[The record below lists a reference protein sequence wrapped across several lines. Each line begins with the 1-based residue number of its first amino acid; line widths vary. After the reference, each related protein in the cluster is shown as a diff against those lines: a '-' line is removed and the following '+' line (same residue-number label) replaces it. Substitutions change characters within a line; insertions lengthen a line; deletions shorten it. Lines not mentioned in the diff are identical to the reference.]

1 MKRYLY
7 RSIILLIVS
16 SLFICCDKIDD
27 GKIIVLES
35 QAPYG
40 TPEEE
45 VQTVT
50 VSEPYTSELDNNYG
64 GS

>member
-1 MKRYLY
+1 LDYIK
-7 RSIILLIVS
+7 S
-16 SLFICCDKIDD
+16 IDD

-50 VSEPYTSELDNNYG
+50 VSEPYTSELDNDYG